1 MKYSACKLIEKGDLC
16 SKKSKLVANEIKV
29 QESINSVNI
38 VALKKVV
45 KSEEQIF
52 MFLDYCNG
60 GDLKNFME
68 LRRFNVHPDVI

>member
-29 QESINSVNI
+29 QESINSVNV

-45 KSEEQIF
+45 KSEE
-52 MFLDYCNG
+52 
-60 GDLKNFME
+60 
-68 LRRFNVHPDVI
+68 